1 MNKTIIICAA
11 LCFFISTQLM
21 AKEPVK
27 IGMVTT
33 LSTKAGYLGEEMRDG
48 FKLAIDQENGML
60 GGVPVELLVEDSG
73 RKPEKAKQIAD
84 RYIKKD
90 GVKILTGIIFSNVA
104 MAVVPKVV
112 REDVIYLA
120 RMLVLLNLPARDVIK
135 TISAFPTRM
144 TISMRLLVNM
154 SMMQVIKM
162 YI

>member
-1 MNKTIIICAA
+1 MNKIIFLCAA
-11 LCFFISTQLM
+11 LCLIISNQLM
-21 AKEPVK
+21 AMEPVK

-90 GVKILTGIIFSNVA
+90 GIKILTGIIFSNVA

-112 REDVIYLA
+112 REDVIYLSPNA
-120 RMLVLLNLPARDVIK
+120 GPSKLAGKGCDKKLFQRFLPE
-135 TISAFPTRM
+135 
-144 TISMRLLVNM
+144 
-154 SMMQVIKM
+154 
-162 YI
+162 